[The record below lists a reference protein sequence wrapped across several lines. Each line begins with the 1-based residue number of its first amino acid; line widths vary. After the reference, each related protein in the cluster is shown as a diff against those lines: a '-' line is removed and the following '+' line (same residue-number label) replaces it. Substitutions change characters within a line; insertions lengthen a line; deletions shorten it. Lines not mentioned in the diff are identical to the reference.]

1 MVSQIIQV
9 YSKKP
14 IFGKIGMVYA
24 MASIGFLGFC
34 VWSHHMFTVG
44 LDADSRAYFSGATL
58 IIAIPTGSKIFSW
71 LKKDLVSKDHKE
83 LIRNYVCSLIDNLEK
98 LYNIETF
105 NKLNNTKKK
114 KYYITPNR
122 TCKSLVLYGSNLES
136 TIHEKKYS
144 KIIAYYINMPHD
156 ILYIIVG
163 ILLTDGYIEKNLK
176 NKNKETKFI
185 TNSRFGLKQSLGHVE
200 YLLSVFNRLAHYCPS
215 VPRFIRTKG
224 AAGKIYYGVEFKT
237 RSLPCFTLLRN
248 HFYEGNTKIIPS
260 DLYDL
265 LNYEGLAHMI
275 MGDGSFVKGGGLV
288 LNLQAFTLKE
298 LIFLSNIL
306 KIKFN
311 LDCTIKKSRHL
322 YVIYIRVKSVKALYP
337 HIKDFIIPSM
347 KYKFDYKL
355 QQSDSDDEDL
365 ISKINI

>member
-1 MVSQIIQV
+1 MVSQIVQV

-14 IFGKIGMVYA
+14 IFGKIGMIYA

-71 LKKDLVSKDHKE
+71 LENLVSRDYNK
-83 LIRNYVCSLIDNLEK
+83 LIRNYMYSLINNLDK

-105 NKLNNTKKK
+105 NKLNATKHK
-114 KYYITPNR
+114 KYFIEPNKK
-122 TCKSLVLYGSNLES
+122 CKSLVIYGSNLET

-144 KIIAYYINMPHD
+144 KIIAYYINMPYN
-156 ILYIIVG
+156 ILYMLVG
-163 ILLTDGYIEKNLK
+163 IILTDGYIEKNDK
-176 NKNKETKFI
+176 KKETKFI
-185 TNSRFGLKQSLGHVE
+185 INSRFGFKQSLKHVE
-200 YLLSVFNRLAHYCPS
+200 YVLYVFNRICHYCPS
-215 VPRFIRTKG
+215 VPKFIRTKG
-224 AAGKIYYGVEFKT
+224 ANGNIYYGIELKT

-248 HFYEGNTKIIPS
+248 HFYNGRIKIIPS

-265 LNYEGLAHMI
+265 LNYEGIAHMI
-275 MGDGSFVKGGGLV
+275 MSDGSFVKGGGIII
-288 LNLQAFTLKE
+288 NLQSFTLKE
-298 LIFLSNIL
+298 LIFLLNIL

-311 LDCTIKKSRHL
+311 LDCTLNKSRHQYVL
-322 YVIYIRVKSVKALYP
+322 YITVKSVKLLYP
-337 HIKDFIIPSM
+337 HIKQYIIPSM

-355 QQSDSDDEDL
+355 QQSDNDD
-365 ISKINI
+365 KFINKQ